1 MNVDLEDL
9 RAFVAT
15 AEMRSFRA
23 AAETIHLSQPALT
36 RRIQKLEATLGV
48 SLLERTTRR
57 VELTAVGRDFL
68 PRARRLLD
76 DLETSLLSVQ
86 EIAQR
91 RSGQVNIACVPTA
104 AYYFLPDVISAFSE
118 AYPAIRVRIV
128 DAGANEVLQSVLNR
142 EVDFGITL
150 MGADD
155 PDVEFDPLVEEPFML
170 ACRIDHP
177 LARRDV
183 VPWKDLAEHRFITV
197 GRSSGNR
204 LIMDLGLAK
213 AGFRP
218 RWFYEVQHLST
229 SLGLVEAGLGV
240 AALPKM
246 SLPSGPHPV
255 IASRPLIDPVVTRTV
270 GLVRRPGAQRSPAAE
285 RFEDM
290 LLTRWGT
297 R

>member
-1 MNVDLEDL
+1 MNVELDDL
-9 RAFVAT
+9 RAFVVT

-23 AAETIHLSQPALT
+23 AAENIHLSQPALT

-48 SLLERTTRR
+48 PLLERTTRR

-91 RSGQVNIACVPTA
+91 RSGQVNIACIPTA

-118 AYPAIRVRIV
+118 AYPSIRVRIV

-155 PDVEFDPLVEEPFML
+155 PDVAFEPLVEEPFML
-170 ACRIDHP
+170 ACRNDHP
-177 LARRDV
+177 LAERDV
-183 VPWKDLAEHRFITV
+183 VQWEDLAEHRFITV
-197 GRSSGNR
+197 GRASGNR
-204 LIMDLGLAK
+204 LILDLGLAK
-213 AGFRP
+213 TGFRP

-246 SLPSGPHPV
+246 SLPSGPHPL
-255 IASRPLIDPVVTRTV
+255 IASRPLIDPVVMRTV
-270 GLVRRPGAQRSPAAE
+270 GLVRRPGARLSPASE
-285 RFEDM
+285 RVHEM
-290 LLTRWGT
+290 LLTRWRT
-297 R
+297 S